1 MGVLIYLCGDNSTF
15 LTAKERDNLDWFYSR
30 TTSEKDP
37 LPMSMGKI
45 CAKESRYSK
54 N

>member
-1 MGVLIYLCGDNSTF
+1 MGVLVYLCGDNFTF
-15 LTAKERDNLDWFYSR
+15 LAAKERDKLDWFYSR

-37 LPMSMGKI
+37 LPISMRKI
-45 CAKESRYSK
+45 CVGGSRYSK